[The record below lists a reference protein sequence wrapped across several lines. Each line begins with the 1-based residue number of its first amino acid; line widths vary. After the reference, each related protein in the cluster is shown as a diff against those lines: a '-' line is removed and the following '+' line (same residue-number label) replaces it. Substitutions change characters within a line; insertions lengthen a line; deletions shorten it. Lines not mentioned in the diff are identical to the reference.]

1 MSLIVA
7 VMLVSGVLG
16 VAALYF
22 GQRRRELEHRERMA
36 ALEKGQPLPPTIP
49 PELLT
54 HTQLTPRD
62 YLRRGLLWLFF
73 GIGVFLAF
81 YLAGWA
87 MPGQA
92 GDSVARF
99 AFAGLVPAAV
109 GLAYLVFY
117 ATDPERQ

>member
-36 ALEKGQPLPPTIP
+36 ALEKGQSLPPACP
-49 PELLT
+49 PELLARAR
-54 HTQLTPRD
+54 LTPRD

-73 GIGVFLAF
+73 GIGVFAAF

-87 MPGQA
+87 MPGEP
-92 GDSVARF
+92 GDRVARW
-99 AFAGLVPAAV
+99 AFGGLVPAAV
-109 GLAYLVFY
+109 GIAYLIFF